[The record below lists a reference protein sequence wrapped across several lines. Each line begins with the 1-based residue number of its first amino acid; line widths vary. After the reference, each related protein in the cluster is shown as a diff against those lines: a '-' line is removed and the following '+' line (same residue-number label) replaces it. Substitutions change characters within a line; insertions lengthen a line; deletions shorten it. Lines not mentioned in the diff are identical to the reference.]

1 MSRVLKLAVA
11 GLSGRM
17 GQEVQR
23 VAHQHSCVV
32 VGGLSRTQ
40 SSLAAMTDRPDVV
53 VDFSLPE
60 FTAQV
65 VRECLAHKTPLVSGV
80 TGYAATEL
88 QALQDAGKQIP
99 VVWSANMSVGVQILL
114 RALEALRGAEG
125 FDLVMEEIHHGQKRD
140 APSGTAKLIRD
151 ETEKRSGRRIE
162 QIHSL
167 RGGGVVGVHRVLALG
182 PNETLSFEH
191 AAQDRGV
198 FASGACRAA
207 QWLVKQK
214 PGFYSLG
221 DVLHG

>member
-23 VAHQHSCVV
+23 VAKQHACVV

-40 SSLAAMTDRPDVV
+40 SSLAAMSERPDVV
-53 VDFSLPE
+53 IDFSLPE

-65 VRECLAHKTPLVSGV
+65 VRECLTHKTPLVSGV

-114 RALEALRGAEG
+114 RALESLRGAEG
-125 FDLVMEEIHHGQKRD
+125 FDLVMEEIHHAQKRD

-182 PNETLSFEH
+182 PNESLSFEH

-207 QWLVKQK
+207 QWLVKQG

-221 DVLHG
+221 DVLNG

>member
-1 MSRVLKLAVA
+1 VSRVLKLAVA

-23 VAHQHSCVV
+23 VSKQHACVV

-40 SSLAAMTDRPDVV
+40 SSVAAMPERPDVV
-53 VDFSLPE
+53 IDFSLPE
-60 FTAQV
+60 FTGQV
-65 VRECLAHKTPLVSGV
+65 LRECVTHKIPLVSGV
-80 TGYAATEL
+80 TGYAAKEL
-88 QALQDAGKQIP
+88 QALQNAGAQVP
-99 VVWSANMSVGVQILL
+99 VVWSANMSVGMQILL
-114 RALEALRGAEG
+114 RALESLRGAEG

-151 ETEKRSGRRIE
+151 ETEKRTGRRIE

-191 AAQDRGV
+191 VAQDRGV

-207 QWLVKQK
+207 QWLVQQK

-221 DVLHG
+221 DVLNG